1 MKEKYYKVSESEL
14 MDLLECRERFNA
26 VYKDGCEGG
35 IVGWEWYGDCLSH
48 YREDIIEKYGLT
60 YEDTD
65 KYENGF
71 DYWEMADILIKNYE
85 EIKND

>member
-14 MDLLECRERFNA
+14 MDLIECRERFNA
-26 VYKDGCEGG
+26 VYMDGCEGE

-48 YREDIIEKYGLT
+48 YAEDFIEDHGLT
-60 YEDTD
+60 DEDMD

-71 DYWEMADILIKNYE
+71 DYREMAEILIKNYE